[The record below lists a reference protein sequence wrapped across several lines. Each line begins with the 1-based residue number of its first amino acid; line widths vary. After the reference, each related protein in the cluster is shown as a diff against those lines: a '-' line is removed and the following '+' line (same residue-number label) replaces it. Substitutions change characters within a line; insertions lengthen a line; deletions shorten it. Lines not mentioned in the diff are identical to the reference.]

1 MLMVP
6 WQGQALSVLR
16 EAIAANTSNPPG
28 NELVLCKRLEGF
40 ARSAGLFVRT
50 DITAEGRGNILISP
64 VKEWLDPASPAF
76 RESGKPPLLLLSHL
90 DVVPADP
97 GQWSFDP
104 FSGDIIAG
112 RISGRGSL
120 DTKQLTIMH
129 LSALMRLME
138 DGWVHSAGYDR
149 PVVMIATSDEEC
161 GSKEGLLKLIERDKE
176 FFTNAQV
183 LSEGG
188 GFPIDVQ
195 GKALYLCESGQ
206 KGAAKV
212 KISWKKKGGG
222 NPFFPD
228 LSGLLEASEVI
239 RRISRSPWVFPPP
252 APVLRTIRH
261 IAGHCGYRPSEQK
274 DTGAD
279 MAAMLSTCGLHTNT
293 FVHTLL
299 RAMTENTCTVT
310 KMAGGR
316 KNSNLSGGEEAVL
329 YLDCRLLPGCR
340 RKDFDAHIMKL
351 VEGTRAEV
359 DVLDFREGFIS
370 DFSSELFEILEK
382 VLLGLQGDAEV
393 VPFVSIG
400 GSDGRFLA
408 PFGAR
413 VYGWSPVLPDLTF
426 DEVVK
431 MVHGIDERLPVD
443 SFFFGCENIY
453 RIVRQMMHRE
463 DNS

>member
-1 MLMVP
+1 M
-6 WQGQALSVLR
+6 
-16 EAIAANTSNPPG
+16 
-28 NELVLCKRLEGF
+28 
-40 ARSAGLFVRT
+40 GLFVRT
-50 DITAEGRGNILISP
+50 DITAERRGNILISP
-64 VKEWLDPASPAF
+64 VKDWLDPRSSAF

-97 GQWSFDP
+97 EQWSFDP
-104 FSGDIIAG
+104 FSGDVIAG
-112 RISGRGSL
+112 HISGRGSL

-129 LSALMRLME
+129 LSALIRLME
-138 DGWVHSAGYDR
+138 DGGVKPAGHTR
-149 PVVMIATSDEEC
+149 PVVMIATSDEEL
-161 GSKEGLLKLIERDKE
+161 GSKEGLLKLIERDGE
-176 FFTNAQV
+176 FFTDALV

-212 KISWKKKGGG
+212 KISWKKKDGE

-228 LSGLLEASEVI
+228 PSGVVEASEVI
-239 RRISRSPWVFPPP
+239 RRVSQNPWDFPPP
-252 APVLRTIRH
+252 AEVLRAIRH
-261 IAGHCGYRPSEQK
+261 IADYCGYRPAGQE
-274 DTGAD
+274 TAGAD
-279 MAAMLSTCGLHTNT
+279 LAAMMSACGLHTNK

-310 KMAGGR
+310 KMVGGR
-316 KNSNLSGGEEAVL
+316 KNSNLSDDEEAVL
-329 YLDCRLLPGCR
+329 YLDCRLLPSCG
-340 RKDFDAHIMKL
+340 RKDFDGYIKKL
-351 VEGTRAEV
+351 VEDTRAEA
-359 DVLDFREGFIS
+359 DVMDFREGFIS
-370 DFSSELFEILEK
+370 DFSSELFGVLEK
-382 VLLGLQGDAEV
+382 VLLDLQGDAEV

-431 MVHGIDERLPVD
+431 LVHGIDERLPVD

-453 RIVRQMMHRE
+453 RIVRRMMHRE